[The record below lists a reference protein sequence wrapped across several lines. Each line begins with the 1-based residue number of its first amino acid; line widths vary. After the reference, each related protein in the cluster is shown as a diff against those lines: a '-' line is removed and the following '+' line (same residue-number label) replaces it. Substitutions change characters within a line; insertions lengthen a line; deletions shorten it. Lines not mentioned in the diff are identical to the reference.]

1 MKINRQLNLVVPL
14 YGDDGKTPRAYV
26 HSTPIS
32 SEVYAA
38 HWRVLSRT
46 FSDIITSGLMPVGAR
61 VAARMLEDVARE
73 LGQWETQDGAKLAL
87 LPEIHRLTNVLVP
100 GAPGWDLMPLDDA
113 TKTGA
118 VDADDAAEVEGI
130 LVFFTAGSHLF
141 MRTNRAEMLTGA
153 IGSWGARIESSTCT
167 ELLTFLRTSTPAANT
182 GATAVR

>member
-1 MKINRQLNLVVPL
+1 MKINRQLNLVIPL
-14 YGDDGKTPRAYV
+14 YGDDGETQRAYV

-73 LGQWETQDGAKLAL
+73 LGQWDTQSGTRLAL
-87 LPEIHRLTNVLVP
+87 LPEIHRLTNVLAP
-100 GAPGWDLMPLDDA
+100 GANGWDLMPLDDA
-113 TKTGA
+113 VKTS
-118 VDADDAAEVEGI
+118 VIDADDAAEVEGI

-167 ELLTFLRTSTPAANT
+167 ELLASLKTSMRAAST
-182 GATAVR
+182 GATATP